1 MLNILADVLL
11 LATGHRP
18 DRKQPTL
25 PADADWN
32 TRFIP
37 SRMRGVD
44 GQKRRTNP
52 TRDLSW

>member
-11 LATGHRP
+11 LATGHHP
-18 DRKQPTL
+18 ERKQPTL

-37 SRMRGVD
+37 SRMRGTD
-44 GQKRRTNP
+44 GQKHRANP
-52 TRDLSW
+52 SRDLSW

>member
-18 DRKQPTL
+18 DRKQPPL

-37 SRMRGVD
+37 SRLRGPD
-44 GQKRRTNP
+44 GQKRRGSAAN
-52 TRDLSW
+52 DLI